1 MLPKNKETVKWL
13 RFTGIAIQMGVLIW
27 LGSLLGKYID
37 TKTDREDELWNKI
50 ITLIAV
56 LLSMFSVIREVIKLG
71 KD

>member
-13 RFTGIAIQMGVLIW
+13 RFTGIAIQMGVVIW
-27 LGSLLGKYID
+27 LGSVLGKYID
-37 TKTDREDELWNKI
+37 TKTEREDELWNKI